1 MARQSRYFDFIRKQ
15 TDSLNKQQYM
25 IAENLAKQQ
34 MQPNARGGYNW
45 SQLSKK
51 TEEVAKELFQQQP
64 ADSAAPAAPAPQRSA
79 PSPAPSPEVKINKES
94 ERLRAEAEEKLAQ
107 AETELAAMKD
117 EELQAQK
124 AKELQQRLAITSAA
138 NVARGQMQANLQI
151 APASQAPRTAGTQ
164 AFKIRKQRAPMK
176 SAYGSRVNVG
186 QSSTL
191 NV

>member
-1 MARQSRYFDFIRKQ
+1 MPRQSRYFDFIRKQ
-15 TDSLNKQQYM
+15 TDSLNKEQYM

-45 SQLSKK
+45 SQLAKR
-51 TEEVAKELFQQQP
+51 TDEVAKELFNQ
-64 ADSAAPAAPAPQRSA
+64 
-79 PSPAPSPEVKINKES
+79 SPPPKPHNDVKPGISRPNIPPSPEVKINEES

-107 AETELAAMKD
+107 AEKELAAMKD

-138 NVARGQMQANLQI
+138 NIARGQMQANLQI

-164 AFKIRKQRAPMK
+164 AFKIRKQRAPIK

>member
-1 MARQSRYFDFIRKQ
+1 MPRQSRYFDFIRKQ
-15 TDSLNKQQYM
+15 TDSLNKEQYM

-51 TEEVAKELFQQQP
+51 TDEVAKALFQQQP
-64 ADSAAPAAPAPQRSA
+64 AAPTPAPQRSA
-79 PSPAPSPEVKINKES
+79 PAPAPAPAPSPEVKINEES

-107 AETELAAMKD
+107 AEKELAAMKD

-138 NVARGQMQANLQI
+138 NIARGQMQANLQI

-164 AFKIRKQRAPMK
+164 QFKVRKQRAPMK